1 MEAVDPVVDV
11 PVVRRRPSALR
22 WMLRIAIAA
31 LILALFG
38 VLLWFAGVEL
48 ATPDG
53 TGYASHLDLSV
64 ARWFAAN
71 RGTGLVWLAE
81 AIGVVTGTA
90 GVLVGAVVAG
100 VWLFREVGRRV
111 VVWVPLVAVVVA
123 GILDYVVKISVV
135 RPRPDAALRAVVDT
149 GFSYPSAHA
158 ATTAALAVSIVV
170 VAARVVGPRT
180 PRWLVPAVVAT
191 AVIASVSR
199 LVLGVHWITDVLAGV
214 VTGVVVALVVVM
226 ALVPVPRSERP
237 PRRGVRLTVP
247 QRLALLPLLAIFAA
261 VGSSYVSALRAPG
274 YATIDVRTVDWLKG
288 HGFTSVVD
296 RAEAW
301 WLWKH
306 PPSTKD
312 TLRVLPAPPVPSE
325 RAAAAAPAP
334 APAPQVGATAPEVPT
349 SSGPSPVPPILS
361 PALPGEGQ
369 WTTEQA
375 APDGRIEIATTRVRP
390 DPAHPDLTVS
400 LAWMDPATVRFMVI
414 AGTRQPGG
422 GAGPAGAQVPVDLQ
436 SQLLAAF
443 NSGYKMRDTPG
454 GALVEGHTA
463 GTLQDGIASFVVH
476 TDGSA
481 TVAMWGRDAQ
491 LGPDVTE
498 VRQNLHLII
507 DGGAVVPG
515 LRHNVGGLWGGIRS
529 TLPTWRS
536 AVGVDAQGHVLYASG
551 NQLTLDVLAE
561 ALHAAGA
568 VRAME
573 LDIHKKMVVFNL
585 FTHPGG
591 QAAPV
596 GHRLSPDMPTP
607 ASRYLVPDQRDFVA
621 VFSR

>member
-1 MEAVDPVVDV
+1 
-11 PVVRRRPSALR
+11 
-22 WMLRIAIAA
+22 
-31 LILALFG
+31 
-38 VLLWFAGVEL
+38 
-48 ATPDG
+48 
-53 TGYASHLDLSV
+53 
-64 ARWFAAN
+64 
-71 RGTGLVWLAE
+71 
-81 AIGVVTGTA
+81 
-90 GVLVGAVVAG
+90 
-100 VWLFREVGRRV
+100 
-111 VVWVPLVAVVVA
+111 
-123 GILDYVVKISVV
+123 
-135 RPRPDAALRAVVDT
+135 
-149 GFSYPSAHA
+149 
-158 ATTAALAVSIVV
+158 
-170 VAARVVGPRT
+170 
-180 PRWLVPAVVAT
+180 
-191 AVIASVSR
+191 
-199 LVLGVHWITDVLAGV
+199 
-214 VTGVVVALVVVM
+214 
-226 ALVPVPRSERP
+226 
-237 PRRGVRLTVP
+237 
-247 QRLALLPLLAIFAA
+247 
-261 VGSSYVSALRAPG
+261 
-274 YATIDVRTVDWLKG
+274 
-288 HGFTSVVD
+288 
-296 RAEAW
+296 
-301 WLWKH
+301 
-306 PPSTKD
+306 
-312 TLRVLPAPPVPSE
+312 
-325 RAAAAAPAP
+325 
-334 APAPQVGATAPEVPT
+334 
-349 SSGPSPVPPILS
+349 
-361 PALPGEGQ
+361 
-369 WTTEQA
+369 
-375 APDGRIEIATTRVRP
+375 VRP

-422 GAGPAGAQVPVDLQ
+422 GTGPAGAQVPVDLQ
-436 SQLLAAF
+436 GQLLAAF

-454 GALVEGHTA
+454 GALVEGHTV

-507 DGGAVVPG
+507 DGGVVVPG

-536 AVGVDAQGHVLYASG
+536 AVGVDAQGHLLYASG

-607 ASRYLVPDQRDFVA
+607 ANRYLVPDQRDFVA

>member
-1 MEAVDPVVDV
+1 MDAVEPVVDV
-11 PVVRRRPSALR
+11 PVVHRRQRTLR
-22 WMLRIAIAA
+22 WMARIALAA
-31 LILALFG
+31 LALVLFG

-53 TGYASHLDLSV
+53 TGYASHLDLAV

-71 RGTGLVWLAE
+71 RDVGLIWIAN
-81 AIGVVTGTA
+81 AIGVVTGTI
-90 GVLVGAVVAG
+90 GVLVAAVLAAA
-100 VWLFREVGRRV
+100 WLFREVGRRA

-123 GILDYVVKISVV
+123 GMLDYIVKISVV
-135 RPRPDAALRAVVDT
+135 RPRPDAALRAVVDG
-149 GFSYPSAHA
+149 GFSFPSAHA
-158 ATTAALAVSIVV
+158 ATTAALAVSVAV
-170 VAARVVGPRT
+170 VASRAVGPRT
-180 PRWLVPAVVAT
+180 PRWLVPAVVVT
-191 AVIASVSR
+191 ALLASVSR
-199 LVLGVHWITDVLAGV
+199 LVLGVHWVTDVLAGV
-214 VTGVVVALVVVM
+214 VTGGVVALIVVVALM
-226 ALVPVPRSERP
+226 PVPRPERP
-237 PRRGVRLTVP
+237 PRRRRAPLTVP
-247 QRLALLPLLAIFAA
+247 QRLAMLPLVAVLAAI
-261 VGSSYVSALRAPG
+261 GSSYASALRAPG
-274 YATIDVRTVDWLKG
+274 YATVDVRTVDWLKG

-306 PPSTKD
+306 PPSTKE
-312 TLRVLPAPPVPSE
+312 TLRSLPAPPVPSE
-325 RAAAAAPAP
+325 RRFAAAPPQVAAAAPR
-334 APAPQVGATAPEVPT
+334 TPT
-349 SSGPSPVPPILS
+349 PSGPSPVPPILS
-361 PALPGEGQ
+361 PPLPGEGQ

-390 DPAHPDLTVS
+390 DPVHPDLTVS
-400 LAWMDPATVRFMVI
+400 LAWMDPATVRFMLI

-422 GAGPAGAQVPVDLQ
+422 GSGPAGAQVPVDLQ

-454 GALVEGHTA
+454 GALEEGHTA

-491 LGPDVTE
+491 LGPDVTG

-536 AVGVDAQGHVLYASG
+536 AVGVDAQGHLLYASG

-585 FTHPGG
+585 FTHPAG

-607 ASRYLVPDQRDFVA
+607 AGRYLVPDQRDFVA

>member
-1 MEAVDPVVDV
+1 M
-11 PVVRRRPSALR
+11 
-22 WMLRIAIAA
+22 
-31 LILALFG
+31 
-38 VLLWFAGVEL
+38 
-48 ATPDG
+48 
-53 TGYASHLDLSV
+53 
-64 ARWFAAN
+64 
-71 RGTGLVWLAE
+71 
-81 AIGVVTGTA
+81 
-90 GVLVGAVVAG
+90 
-100 VWLFREVGRRV
+100 
-111 VVWVPLVAVVVA
+111 
-123 GILDYVVKISVV
+123 
-135 RPRPDAALRAVVDT
+135 
-149 GFSYPSAHA
+149 
-158 ATTAALAVSIVV
+158 
-170 VAARVVGPRT
+170 
-180 PRWLVPAVVAT
+180 
-191 AVIASVSR
+191 
-199 LVLGVHWITDVLAGV
+199 
-214 VTGVVVALVVVM
+214 
-226 ALVPVPRSERP
+226 
-237 PRRGVRLTVP
+237 TVP
-247 QRLALLPLLAIFAA
+247 QRLALLPLIAA
-261 VGSSYVSALRAPG
+261 VGAVGASYVTALRAPG

-312 TLRVLPAPPVPSE
+312 TLTSLAAPPVAPERRLASPSTQ
-325 RAAAAAPAP
+325 ASASPQGSAPPQAS
-334 APAPQVGATAPEVPT
+334 APQQNGATAPGLPT
-349 SSGPSPVPPILS
+349 PSGPSAVPPILS

-369 WTTEQA
+369 WTAEQTT
-375 APDGRIEIATTRVRP
+375 PDGQIEIATTRIRP

-400 LAWMDPATVRFMVI
+400 LAWMDPATVRFMLI

-422 GAGPAGAQVPVDLQ
+422 GSGPAGAQVPADLQ
-436 SQLLAAF
+436 SQVLAAF
-443 NSGYKMRDTPG
+443 NSGYKLRDTPG
-454 GALVEGHTA
+454 GALEEGHMA

-481 TVAMWGRDAQ
+481 TVGMWGRDAQ
-491 LGPDVTE
+491 LGPDVTG
-498 VRQNLHLII
+498 VRQNLHLIV

-515 LRHNVGGLWGGIRS
+515 LRHNVGGLWGGLRS

-561 ALHAAGA
+561 ALHSAGA

-585 FTHPGG
+585 FTHPPG

-607 ASRYLVPDQRDFVA
+607 AGRYLVPDQRDFVA

>member
-1 MEAVDPVVDV
+1 MDAVDPVVDV
-11 PVVRRRPSALR
+11 PVVHRRRPAAR
-22 WMLRIAIAA
+22 WILRIGLAGLA
-31 LILALFG
+31 LVLFG

-53 TGYASHLDLSV
+53 TGYASHLDLTV

-71 RGTGLVWLAE
+71 RDTAMVWLAE
-81 AIGVVTGTA
+81 AIGVVTGTV
-90 GVLVGAVVAG
+90 GVLVGAVLAG

-111 VVWVPLVAVVVA
+111 VVWVPLAAVVVA
-123 GILDYVVKISVV
+123 GMLDYIVKVSVV

-149 GFSYPSAHA
+149 GFSFPSAHA
-158 ATTAALAVSIVV
+158 ATTAALAVSVVV
-170 VAARVVGPRT
+170 VAARAVGPRT
-180 PRWLVPAVVAT
+180 PRWLVPAVVAI
-191 AVIASVSR
+191 AVVASVSR

-214 VTGVVVALVVVM
+214 VTGVVVALVIVV
-226 ALVPVPRSERP
+226 ALMPVPRTERP
-237 PRRGVRLTVP
+237 RSRRRVGLTVP
-247 QRLALLPLLAIFAA
+247 QRLAVLPLVAVLAA

-312 TLRVLPAPPVPSE
+312 TLRSLPAPPVPSE
-325 RAAAAAPAP
+325 RRPPAAPS
-334 APAPQVGATAPEVPT
+334 PQVGAAAPTAPT
-349 SSGPSPVPPILS
+349 SSPGPSPVPPILS

-422 GAGPAGAQVPVDLQ
+422 GSGPAGAQVPVDLQ

-454 GALVEGHTA
+454 GALEEGHTA

-607 ASRYLVPDQRDFVA
+607 ANRYLVPDQRDFVA